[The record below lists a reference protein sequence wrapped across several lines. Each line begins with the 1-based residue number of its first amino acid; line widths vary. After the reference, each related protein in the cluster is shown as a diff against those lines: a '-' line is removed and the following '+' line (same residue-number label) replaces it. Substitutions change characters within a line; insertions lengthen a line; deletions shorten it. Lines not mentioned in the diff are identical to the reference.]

1 MTSKLKITLLA
12 GAAALF
18 SAPALAATQVP
29 PAAALAHPTPTERQA
44 AADQQS
50 ATGPDAPAVEEL
62 VVTARRTAEN
72 VQTVPIAISAFSDR
86 TLDRQ
91 GARDATDLQGLV
103 PNLNLVQGRGSPD
116 AANIYIRG
124 LGQPDAL
131 QTFDPAVGVYI
142 DDVYIAR
149 IRGVLFNLYDIDR
162 VEVLR
167 GPQGTLYGKNTI
179 GGALKFI
186 SRKPG
191 RDPYLYASA
200 GLGNYAAFEA
210 KATLMGP
217 INDQLSGGISGYWAG
232 HDGYVTDAVNGRK
245 YNNQDVQAIR
255 GQLAWTP
262 VSNFRDDLSIDYVH
276 QHPQLTVGKSVG
288 NVFRTNLAGG
298 VTILRPAQQDWNF
311 VSEASPGLPNRAPLN
326 AFTIT
331 NTADWTLNDNWRVKS
346 ITAYR
351 KLQYRDYID
360 IDATRFQLG
369 DVFVGVNDK
378 QTSQEL
384 QLNYESGRIKAVG
397 GFYYMHE
404 HVDSLQYAFGNDIFA
419 FGAVPIGFLRPINDS
434 LDTDSYAGYVN
445 VSYNLT
451 DDLRISGGLRY
462 TDEHKR
468 YQRATSTIFTPA
480 IAPLS
485 PFIFDV
491 SDSWDNVSGL
501 ASIDWQWRP
510 NVLVYGRFSQGFLS
524 GGFNGR
530 SNNPGEQQPY
540 EPETVNTYELGAKTT
555 WFDRKVRANFTLF
568 RNEFD
573 NFQARVSQSVA
584 NPANPA
590 LSLIALT
597 VLNAGGLTTQGFEF
611 EGAWLPFKGL
621 QLDTQVGYLDAGY
634 DTFIDR
640 NFISAT
646 NPTGDRSFQTPAFS
660 PEWTARVGAAYEA
673 DLNDYGLANGGYVT
687 LGGSASYRD
696 RQALAVD
703 NTTRTGVEYGALFQG
718 GYTLYDARLV
728 WESSDRK
735 YTAGFYVKNLGAKEY
750 KTDAQEFSSVAGIQ
764 TVYYG
769 APRTYFFRVTGR
781 FY

>member
-1 MTSKLKITLLA
+1 MLKLTLLA
-12 GAAALF
+12 GVAALW
-18 SAPALAATQVP
+18 SAPALAAQTP
-29 PAAALAHPTPTERQA
+29 PADVAAQPTPTQRQA

-50 ATGPDAPAVEEL
+50 ATGPDAPGVEEL

-103 PNLNLVQGRGSPD
+103 PNLNIVQGRGSPD

-142 DDVYIAR
+142 DDVFIAR
-149 IRGVLFNLYDIDR
+149 IRGVLFNLYDLDR

-191 RDPYLYASA
+191 QKPYLSASA
-200 GLGNYAAFEA
+200 GVGDYGAYEL
-210 KATLMGP
+210 KATAMGP
-217 INDQLSGGISGYWAG
+217 LNKQLAGGLSLYFAG
-232 HDGYVTDAVNGRK
+232 HDGYVTDLYNGRK
-245 YNNQDVQAIR
+245 YNDADVKAVR

-262 VSNFRDDLSIDYVH
+262 VENFRDDLSIDYIS
-276 QHPQLTVGKSVG
+276 QDPKLTVGRQTAPVYK
-288 NVFRTNLAGG
+288 TNLAPPGLI
-298 VTILRPAQQDWNF
+298 VLRPAQQDWNF
-311 VSEASPGLPNRAPLN
+311 KSAASPNLPNQAPLD
-326 AFTIT
+326 AVTVA
-331 NTADWTLNDNWRVKS
+331 NTADWSINENWRLKS

-351 KLQYRDYID
+351 SLRYRDYID
-360 IDATRFQLG
+360 IDATQFQLG
-369 DVFVGVNDK
+369 DVFVGVNDR

-397 GFYYMHE
+397 GSYYMHE
-404 HVDSLQYAFGNDIFA
+404 HVDSTQFAFGNDLFSV
-419 FGAVPIGFLRPINDS
+419 GALNLGFRRPINDS
-434 LDTDSYAGYVN
+434 LDTDSYAGYLN

-451 DDLRISGGLRY
+451 DTLRISGGIRY
-462 TDEHKR
+462 TDEQKR
-468 YQRATSTIFTPA
+468 YRRATSTIFTPA
-480 IAPLS
+480 IAPLG

-491 SDSWDNVSGL
+491 RDSWDNVSGL
-501 ASIDWQWRP
+501 ASVDWQYRP
-510 NVLVYGRFSQGFLS
+510 NMLFYGRFSQGFLS

-540 EPETVNTYELGAKTT
+540 APETVDTYELGAKTD
-555 WFDRKVRANFTLF
+555 WFGKTLRANFTLF
-568 RNEFD
+568 YNDFTD
-573 NFQARVSQSVA
+573 FQARVSQSVP
-584 NPANPA
+584 NPAAPLNVPI
-590 LSLIALT
+590 IALT
-597 VLNAGGLTTQGFEF
+597 VLNAGALTTKGFEF
-611 EGAWLPFKGL
+611 EGAWLPIKGL
-621 QLDTQVGYLDAGY
+621 QLDAQVGYLHASY
-634 DTFIDR
+634 DTFLDR
-640 NFISAT
+640 NFITAG

-660 PEWTARVGAAYEA
+660 PEWTARVGASYEL
-673 DLNDYGLANGGYVT
+673 DLSGHGYLT
-687 LGGSASYRD
+687 AGASASYRD
-696 RQALAVD
+696 RQALTVD

-728 WESSDRK
+728 WESPDRK
-735 YTAGFYVKNLGAKEY
+735 YTAGLYLKNLGDKEY
-750 KTDAQEFSSVAGIQ
+750 KTDAQEFSSAAGIQ

-769 APRTYFFRVTGR
+769 APRTVFFRVTGR